1 MKTTPLTL
9 ARFVFILGLG
19 FLSNPIFPWHAS
31 EALAESFNAKPGA
44 WEMTYTGLSSGMMM
58 PPEVLAK
65 MPPEQRA
72 RIEQSMHARSATPG
86 THATKSC
93 ITKEDLDQN
102 RIIKEE
108 AEDEPGCTT
117 KVLSKSSSKMVL
129 ERACPSPRAYTSRMA
144 MEAKTPET
152 LVASIDMDR
161 AGSGKTH
168 IDIKGRWLGTSCA
181 GIAD

>member
-1 MKTTPLTL
+1 MNRTTSTL
-9 ARFVFILGLG
+9 GRFVFLLALGL
-19 FLSNPIFPWHAS
+19 LSNPILPWLTP
-31 EALAESFNAKPGA
+31 EAHAESFNAKPGT
-44 WEMTYTGLSSGMMM
+44 WEMTYSGLSTGTMI

-72 RIEQSMHARSATPG
+72 RIEQSMQARSGKPG
-86 THATKSC
+86 THTTKSC

-108 AEDEPGCTT
+108 EEDEPGCTT
-117 KVLSKSSSKMVL
+117 KVLSRSSGKMVL
-129 ERACPSPRAYTSRMA
+129 ERACPPPRASTSRMA

-161 AGSGKTH
+161 AGSGKVR
-168 IDIKGRWLGTSCA
+168 IDIKGRWLGASCA